1 MVWYWYI
8 ILLPGHGMHR
18 NWCSFLLSIIQR
30 VVPNASYKP
39 GYVLLRPGGGGSTW
53 NDEQRMEAIERR
65 IFDEY
70 IAYNTIE
77 SNYHPYRR
85 RHTQRAL
92 WLAERGRWRREGGK
106 SIDDNNNTVEVAND
120 DGYCKLRFIVLVG
133 WAKYTYFVIFL
144 RESCP
149 ESNVGGIAAAGKAS
163 HLQLCWKRSSFV
175 YFVSMSGEM
184 WKLKLEFPHAVLLL
198 GYYIL
203 LNFSR
208 YHN

>member
-92 WLAERGRWRREGGK
+92 WFAERGRWRREGGK
-106 SIDDNNNTVEVAND
+106 SIDNNNNNTVEVAND
-120 DGYCKLRFIVLVG
+120 ARRVLQAAFHSVG
-133 WAKYTYFVIFL
+133 WLGEVHVL
-144 RESCP
+144 RYISTWIVSRIEC
-149 ESNVGGIAAAGKAS
+149 GGIAAAGKAS

-175 YFVSMSGEM
+175 YFVLCRGKCE
-184 WKLKLEFPHAVLLL
+184 
-198 GYYIL
+198 
-203 LNFSR
+203 N
-208 YHN
+208 